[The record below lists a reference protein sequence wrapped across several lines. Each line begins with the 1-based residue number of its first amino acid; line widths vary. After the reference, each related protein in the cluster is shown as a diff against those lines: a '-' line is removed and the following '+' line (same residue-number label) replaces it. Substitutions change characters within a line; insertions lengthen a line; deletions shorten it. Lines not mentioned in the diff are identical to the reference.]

1 MIPQRPP
8 KNNIFLAFLLTI
20 SPNKYKIVWGDIL
33 NKKPFIKCL
42 TASAVLAAAI
52 RTVQLTVFTD
62 NATGFYTDSFHIL
75 GTVCSYVIIAI
86 IAACLVF
93 AIVTRQK
100 AVVSPSP
107 TVSTVLSELL
117 LGLSLAGE
125 PFWAAQ
131 LPGSIP
137 AAFTVTRFALMV
149 VSGLIFIYFGI
160 SHLIGKPTVK
170 QLHYIIIV
178 MWIMRVLVTFMC
190 YTGMSNIPS
199 NLYDVAMLCFAL
211 LFFNYNAK
219 LDSGVATVKDRSRA
233 LICGIPAFLTALVCS
248 VPKILQILIFGANS
262 IHRNIDSPISSLCLA
277 FYVLVCLLSRES
289 RSTRKIK
296 EFNE

>member
-1 MIPQRPP
+1 M
-8 KNNIFLAFLLTI
+8 
-20 SPNKYKIVWGDIL
+20 
-33 NKKPFIKCL
+33 NKKPFIICL
-42 TASAVLAAAI
+42 SAAAALVAAI

-62 NATGFYTDSFHIL
+62 SATGFYADRFHIL
-75 GTVCSYVIIAI
+75 GSVCSYIIIAI

-93 AIVTRQK
+93 AIVTKQK

-107 TVSTVLSELL
+107 TVTTVLSEIL

-125 PFWAAQ
+125 PFWAAA
-131 LPGSIP
+131 LPDTIP
-137 AAFTVTRFALMV
+137 PVFAVLRFVLMV
-149 VSGLIFIYFGI
+149 AGGLIFIYMGI
-160 SHLIGKPTVK
+160 FHLIGKPTVK
-170 QLHYIIIV
+170 QLHFVVIL
-178 MWIMRVLVTFMC
+178 MWIIRLLVTFMC

-219 LDSGVATVKDRSRA
+219 LDCGVATVKDRSRA

-248 VPKILQILIFGANS
+248 VPKILQILIFGASS
-262 IHRNIDSPISSLCLA
+262 IHRNIDSPVSSLCLA